1 VVQKNQGAF
10 AQNVAQSSVSQL
22 PKHSSRKKLHLPA
35 DPIGQRYQARF
46 FHPYGAIVAD
56 ARILETTAKPEW
68 RTLQH
73 FLQPS
78 QLWELHQ
85 DREKLVGI
93 RFGSETLYGAIDLD
107 AGGDYHNPEAIS
119 RIKSALESIG
129 IVSVVPCQ
137 SSFSGGWHLILP
149 FSESLK
155 SFGLAC
161 AIDQAIRH
169 AGFIPRPGHL
179 EIFPNPKP
187 YSKEQATNYKAIRCP
202 LQPRSGSFLLDD
214 ELQPIN
220 NDVKTFLDHCDRAAA
235 RQDIQKIN
243 KAISTAIKCH
253 KPQRDG
259 KKTTN
264 VDEWCADWKRIIAT
278 GWTGSSQ
285 TNTIIQ
291 IIVGYG
297 IVFLRLDGEELV
309 DYAVNTAINAPG
321 YREYCRHKH
330 EIRVRVQDWVECNEK
345 NKCYSPYA
353 STPERPLGT
362 YSAAFDFA
370 ITSGTHLSNQNSI
383 VQFDRRKDL
392 NRQRSLEAQR
402 RIQIVVRTLEFTSTL
417 PEGTTNR
424 AEAIR
429 VEYKL
434 RFNKCLSQET
444 LHKHLHLWHPKQYI
458 CDPWINNAPNPCGIS
473 NYGHSINVESITSSQ
488 QEAPNPCGI
497 SNYGHSSYMKVCERF
512 LLPASAP
519 QGQKAGSNQI
529 NEKLDTGKL
538 METSDSSL
546 VLNSTNDNNNL
557 LTNAIVLSDE
567 NNNKTNLDKDFKS
580 AGNSGAVE
588 KLNNQKLSINLSS
601 SLYTTPA
608 TTPSHAP
615 STDLAISN
623 GLPLAATSDCVED
636 FHQVA
641 RLRIEAIS
649 QTKNMVR
656 KYRMIAGKLLKGS
669 DYLRLEQIVKMQFYL
684 DSGCPILITEAN
696 SWADANPGCLPFCL
710 ESVFRERDN
719 R

>member
-1 VVQKNQGAF
+1 MVKNNQGAF
-10 AQNVAQSSVSQL
+10 AQNVVQSSVSQP
-22 PKHSSRKKLHLPA
+22 PKHSSTKKLHLPA
-35 DPIGQRYQARF
+35 DPIGQRYVARF
-46 FHPYGAIVAD
+46 FHPYGAIIAD
-56 ARILETTAKPEW
+56 APTLETTAKPEW

-85 DREKLVGI
+85 DEKTLVGI

-107 AGGDYHNPEAIS
+107 AGGDYHNPEAVS

-137 SSFSGGWHLILP
+137 STFSGGWHLILP

-187 YSKEQATNYKAIRCP
+187 YSKEQVTNYKAIRCP

-214 ELQPIN
+214 ELQPISN
-220 NDVKTFLDHCDRAAA
+220 NVKTFLDHCDRAAA
-235 RQDIQKIN
+235 RQDIEEIN
-243 KAISTAIKCH
+243 KAISTARKRH
-253 KPQRDG
+253 KPQGDS
-259 KKTTN
+259 KQTTDI
-264 VDEWCADWKRIIAT
+264 DEWCADWERIITT

-297 IVFLRLDGEELV
+297 IVFLGLDGEELV

-330 EIRVRVQDWVECNEK
+330 EIRVRVQDWVKCNEK
-345 NKCYSPYA
+345 NKWYSPYA
-353 STPERPLGT
+353 SNPERPLGT
-362 YSAAFDFA
+362 YSATFEFA
-370 ITSGTHLSNQNSI
+370 IARGTHASNRNNNI

-402 RIQIVVRTLEFTSTL
+402 RIQIVVRTFEISSTL

-424 AEAIR
+424 AKAIC
-429 VEYKL
+429 VEYKR

-444 LHKHLHLWHPKQYI
+444 LHKHLHLWHPKWYI
-458 CDPWINNAPNPCGIS
+458 CDPWMENAPNPCGIS
-473 NYGHSINVESITSSQ
+473 NYGHSPNVESIILSQ
-488 QEAPNPCGI
+488 QEASNPCGI
-497 SNYGHSSYMKVCERF
+497 SNYGHSPYMKVCERF

-529 NEKLDTGKL
+529 TEKLDI
-538 METSDSSL
+538 DSLAS
-546 VLNSTNDNNNL
+546 ST
-557 LTNAIVLSDE
+557 VLSDE
-567 NNNKTNLDKDFKS
+567 INNQINLYKNCKS
-580 AGNSGAVE
+580 VSNSGAVE
-588 KLNNQKLSINLSS
+588 KVNKENLSINLSS
-601 SLYTTPA
+601 SLYATPEIA
-608 TTPSHAP
+608 PSQTPSK
-615 STDLAISN
+615 DLATLN
-623 GLPLAATSDCVED
+623 GLPAATSDCVED

-641 RLRIEAIS
+641 RLRIQAIS
-649 QTKNMVR
+649 HAKNIVR
-656 KYRMIAGKLLKGS
+656 KYRTIVGKLPKGS

-684 DSGCPILITEAN
+684 DSGYPALITEAN
-696 SWADANPGCLPFCL
+696 CWADANPGCLPFCL
-710 ESVFRERDN
+710 ESAFGERDN